1 VFGGE
6 ADRLVQLD
14 VAFET
19 RGVDGRD
26 GGGDRVALG
35 ERLGG
40 HALLGPE
47 PAGEGD
53 HAVLTPNGPVA
64 FGCGHSASSF
74 HVRPPAGPGSGPHAA
89 GVFPGRPAARR
100 GCPRGWLPLTS
111 PSAAWERRS
120 PTARRSALPEQ
131 PDAPGGR
138 LESIDSWHGGGALH
152 IDEHAVAAE
161 FGFLGLAM
169 GIALGDHPDL
179 RGRGPS
185 LPVVAEV

>member
-1 VFGGE
+1 ADVVGGQVELEEAAGLRLHDVQQVRLVLESADDQEADVEIGVFGGE

-74 HVRPPAGPGSGPHAA
+74 HVRPPAGVS
-89 GVFPGRPAARR
+89 
-100 GCPRGWLPLTS
+100 S
-111 PSAAWERRS
+111 PST
-120 PTARRSALPEQ
+120 PGTAE
-131 PDAPGGR
+131 
-138 LESIDSWHGGGALH
+138 
-152 IDEHAVAAE
+152 
-161 FGFLGLAM
+161 
-169 GIALGDHPDL
+169 
-179 RGRGPS
+179 GPS
-185 LPVVAEV
+185 T